1 MRLLKEE
8 GVLSSDEKRKKL
20 CAALEAELPENMDEA
35 IEIAAN
41 LERYSILPDEI
52 REPSSYACH
61 VLADWIYQFDSRLG
75 IYIDYEGYGKSR
87 MQADGVVETDY
98 GLVVRK
104 DRPVR
109 LRPEELTTVR
119 LFSPLTGNLYPWDE
133 WGNAMECSIEYSPEN
148 LAAFDE
154 QIAEMV
160 REDIKGMQEKGGLA
174 EYLDNRLLKRKVES
188 MTPTVELW
196 QDQLWGVLE
205 IRVHGKLT
213 ESELKALSE
222 EWSGQASDGWGEGF
236 EQKPLQIQEGELYV
250 SFWNSGDGF
259 FIKTEEALKAAPR
272 QGMSMQMGGM

>member
-1 MRLLKEE
+1 
-8 GVLSSDEKRKKL
+8 
-20 CAALEAELPENMDEA
+20 
-35 IEIAAN
+35 
-41 LERYSILPDEI
+41 
-52 REPSSYACH
+52 
-61 VLADWIYQFDSRLG
+61 
-75 IYIDYEGYGKSR
+75 
-87 MQADGVVETDY
+87 
-98 GLVVRK
+98 
-104 DRPVR
+104 
-109 LRPEELTTVR
+109 
-119 LFSPLTGNLYPWDE
+119 
-133 WGNAMECSIEYSPEN
+133 MECSIEYSPEN

-259 FIKTEEALKAAPR
+259 FIKTEEELKAAPR
-272 QGMSMQMGGM
+272 QGMSMQMALPGACAAPLCSRGAARHPSRCISVPSCATEAAIIPMQSAIQKKNSLLIWSLFS